1 MSKKFKHELFEQ
13 IELKENYIDGKRH
26 YLTPSGKS
34 YPSVTTVISNSLD
47 KKGLNEWRA
56 KVGNEEADKITK
68 AAASRGT
75 KVHKLCE
82 DYVLN
87 KDDFLKGAM
96 PSSIS
101 LFKQIQPYLDNYLT
115 KVYGIEIPLYSDFLQ
130 TAGRCDLVCRMH
142 DCYAIVDY
150 KTSSKPKKEEWIE
163 GYFLQL
169 TAYAMMVEEMYK
181 VNIPYII
188 VLVAVEDDNLQYFV
202 KNPNHYKDKVT
213 EIFRNFSKK
222 LM

>member
-1 MSKKFKHELFEQ
+1 MSKKFNHELFEQ

-34 YPSVTTVISNSLD
+34 YPSVTTVIGNSLD

-56 KVGNEEADKITK
+56 KVGNEEADKITR

-96 PSSIS
+96 PSSVS

-181 VNIPYII
+181 IHIPYII

-202 KNPNHYKDKVT
+202 KNPNQYKDRVT
-213 EIFRNFSKK
+213 EIFRNYSKK
-222 LM
+222 LI

>member
-1 MSKKFKHELFEQ
+1 
-13 IELKENYIDGKRH
+13 
-26 YLTPSGKS
+26 
-34 YPSVTTVISNSLD
+34 
-47 KKGLNEWRA
+47 
-56 KVGNEEADKITK
+56 
-68 AAASRGT
+68 
-75 KVHKLCE
+75 
-82 DYVLN
+82 
-87 KDDFLKGAM
+87 M

-142 DCYAIVDY
+142 DCYSIVDY

-202 KNPNHYKDKVT
+202 KNPNYYKDKVT
-213 EIFRNFSKK
+213 EIFRNYSKK